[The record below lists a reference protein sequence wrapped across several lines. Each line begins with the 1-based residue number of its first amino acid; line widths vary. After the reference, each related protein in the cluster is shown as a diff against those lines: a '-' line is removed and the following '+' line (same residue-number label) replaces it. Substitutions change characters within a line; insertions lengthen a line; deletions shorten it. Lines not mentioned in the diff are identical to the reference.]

1 MPPSARPLDAHARMD
16 GAGWQTRQGA
26 RALAQLLHGG
36 KVRMTIEPGI
46 YEHFK
51 GQRYEVF
58 GTARHSETE
67 EVFVSYR
74 KLYDDYSYWVRPVE
88 MFTGTVERDGYS
100 GPRFRRIA

>member
-1 MPPSARPLDAHARMD
+1 MATRRDAGEPQQGARSAKVRTADRLDGALRKGDARMD
-16 GAGWQTRQGA
+16 
-26 RALAQLLHGG
+26 
-36 KVRMTIEPGI
+36 IEPGI

-51 GQRYEVF
+51 GQRYEVL

-88 MFTGTVERDGYS
+88 MFVGNVERDGYA
-100 GPRFRRIA
+100 GPRFRRVT